1 MEKDKKDLGTLLG
14 GLGSP
19 GLAERLDEMYRRAYG
34 VAEELGVIVGRTT
47 RYWDVT
53 VGPGETIKIE
63 VDPETYYS
71 GSSSLYRIGDYLAVI
86 DPKTLNVVLLR
97 ITRILRQDA
106 LAKIGVEP
114 PISQYS
120 LEPDTGSVATST
132 IIEAE
137 PLMEA
142 RYPDLIDPSPASSSI
157 EPQSPVIDPL
167 PWVIM
172 RLLALPD
179 EGILLGSLAHPA
191 GIVKNAG
198 IPVYLP
204 YKAVLQHVLVLGTT
218 GSGKTTLI
226 KNMVSSI
233 YSAGKPKLAAVIIDM
248 NQDYVQLP
256 FPPRPE
262 SRKQLSQD
270 PVYKAN
276 KGRLRHPR
284 GVLVVLPVTVEMLRS
299 ADDPLRATIRE
310 YVEEA
315 ISPLIDDRKNFGI
328 VRVKKGG
335 IEYFIID
342 VVGAS
347 IIITPYT
354 INTTMTGTENLFGMI
369 PGMTMFAR
377 DLLRVLRTRFH
388 KDYGFYPPLPTVLA
402 AVKAYLSTIQSKNRD
417 RYRKEYDL
425 DSAKDVVI
433 ERMYVEEGDYSIN
446 DLENSYARYKYGNSD
461 IPLIDMVGY
470 LYDILEKMRPH
481 SGTLESLYRRLAS
494 ALESGLIDVIR
505 VDSKSQSVSV
515 RNEPSWKTLI
525 EIAEEHS
532 MPIVIDLK
540 PALDTAFSGQEGSRL
555 IAYRL
560 LDRLAVWKQRVYRER
575 KRSLPILVVVDE
587 AHQFFPQE
595 HGSREELEATR
606 QIASTI
612 SRIARLGRARGIG
625 LLFASHS
632 PRDLHDIILQL
643 ANTKIVLRTE
653 RHQLERL
660 DIDPE
665 YKPYIPRLRDRQMII
680 QSHVFRE
687 TAIMARTCPP
697 VTLHFDVSA
706 LFG

>member
-14 GLGSP
+14 GLGSS

-34 VAEELGVIVGRTT
+34 VAEELGTIVGRTT
-47 RYWDVT
+47 RYWDIT

-71 GSSSLYRIGDYLAVI
+71 GASSLYRIGDYLAVI

-97 ITRILRQDA
+97 ITHILRQDA

-142 RYPDLIDPSPASSSI
+142 RYPDLTDPSPASSSI
-157 EPQSPVIDPL
+157 EPQSPVIDPR

-179 EGILLGSLAHPA
+179 DGILLGSLAHPA
-191 GIVKNAG
+191 GIVKNG
-198 IPVYLP
+198 EIPVYLP
-204 YKAVLQHVLVLGTT
+204 YKAVLQHILVLGTT

-226 KNMVSSI
+226 KNMISSI
-233 YSAGKPKLAAVIIDM
+233 YSVGKPKLVAVIIDM

-256 FPPRPE
+256 FPPRRE
-262 SRKQLSQD
+262 SQKQLYKD
-270 PVYKAN
+270 PVYEAN

-284 GVLVVLPVTVEMLRS
+284 GVLVVLPVTVDMLRS
-299 ADDPLRATIRE
+299 PGDPLHATIRK
-310 YVEEA
+310 YVEES
-315 ISPLIDDRKNFGI
+315 ISPLIYGRDNFSI

-335 IEYFIID
+335 IEYYMVD
-342 VVGAS
+342 VVGTS

-402 AVKAYLSTIQSKNRD
+402 AVKAYLSTIQSKSRVSKD
-417 RYRKEYDL
+417 LVL
-425 DSAKDVVI
+425 DSAKDIVI
-433 ERMYVEEGDYSIN
+433 ERMYVEDYDYTMN
-446 DLENSYARYKYGNSD
+446 DLENAYASYKYGDSN
-461 IPLIDMVGY
+461 ITLIEIVDY
-470 LYDILEKMRPH
+470 LYDILARMRPH
-481 SGTLESLYRRLAS
+481 TGTLESLYRRLAG
-494 ALESGLIDVIR
+494 ALESGLIDIIH
-505 VDSKSQSVSV
+505 VDSRSQRVSV
-515 RNEPSWKTLI
+515 RREPSWKTLI
-525 EIAEEHS
+525 DIAEEGS
-532 MPIVIDLK
+532 IPIVIDLK
-540 PALDTAFSGQEGSRL
+540 PALDAAFSGQEGSRL

-575 KRSLPILVVVDE
+575 KQSPPVLVVVDE

-595 HGSREELEATR
+595 HGSREEQEATR

-643 ANTKIVLRTE
+643 ANTKIILRTE

-660 DIDPE
+660 DIDPD
-665 YKPYIPRLRDRQMII
+665 YKRYIPRLRDRQMIV

-697 VTLHFDVSA
+697 VALHFDISA
-706 LFG
+706 LIS